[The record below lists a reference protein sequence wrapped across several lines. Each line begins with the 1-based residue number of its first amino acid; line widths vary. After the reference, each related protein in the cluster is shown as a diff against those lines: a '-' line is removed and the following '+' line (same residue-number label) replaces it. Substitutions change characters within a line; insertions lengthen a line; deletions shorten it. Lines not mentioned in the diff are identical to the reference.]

1 VCNKEEA
8 LMDSSTP
15 TRRPPPPVG
24 FVPTPS
30 APYRQHR
37 KAAQLLDQPGRPRP
51 LAGTGS
57 AAPLENSVPADV
69 PLPYASGARV
79 LMWKQDPSV
88 DEIGTR
94 KVFLPGVVLAGPRD
108 ARIVLGDM
116 DIPPV
121 EPNAF
126 GDFVTMPDT
135 PQFDAVHTFAVVRQ
149 TLTMYQRALSTAGS
163 AMPLPWQWN
172 SSADT
177 APLQVYPYGLPNVM
191 NAYYSR
197 SQACLKFGDF
207 VPGGATARVYTCRS
221 FDIVAHETGHAVL
234 DGLKPQWLLADNPPQ
249 TGGLHE
255 SFGDLTAIFL
265 ALSQLDQCEAVVAQ
279 TKAHLHDKTFLA
291 DIAEQFGLALGS
303 TTGLRNADNDLTL
316 SQAGTEVHAISQVFT
331 GAVYDILADVFAVER
346 NPALEDCASVL
357 HRVAGWLR
365 GLVLRA
371 LIAAPDTGATFAD
384 VANEMLRIA
393 RDDGKPQA
401 TINAIRD
408 RCAQRE
414 VFAVPAGLTSDHPAG
429 LRLMPLVTDAPGARQ
444 DRRACCGTMNR
455 AEYYDVERVLRA
467 EADALARW
475 CADHGRF
482 GPAGARPQATQTSV
496 ALTTVTVTDAS
507 GSAVA
512 TTAAVD
518 LPKAR

>member
-1 VCNKEEA
+1 
-8 LMDSSTP
+8 
-15 TRRPPPPVG
+15 
-24 FVPTPS
+24 VPTPS

-51 LAGTGS
+51 LAGPGS
-57 AAPLENSVPADV
+57 PSPREADQPGDI

-94 KVFLPGVVLAGPRD
+94 KVFLPGIILAGPRD
-108 ARIVLGDM
+108 ARIALASGDPG
-116 DIPPV
+116 IPPV

-126 GDFVTMPDT
+126 GDFVAMLDT

-172 SSADT
+172 SSVDT
-177 APLQVYPYGLPNVM
+177 APLQVWPYGLPNVR
-191 NAYYSR
+191 NAYYGR
-197 SQACLKFGDF
+197 AQACLRCGDF
-207 VPGGATARVYTCRS
+207 VPAGETARVYTCRS
-221 FDIVAHETGHAVL
+221 FDIVSHETGHAVL

-265 ALSQLDQCEAVVAQ
+265 ALSQLDQCEAVIAQ

-331 GAVYDILADVFAVER
+331 GAVYDILADVFALER
-346 NPALEDCASVL
+346 DPALEDCASVL

-371 LIAAPDTGATFAD
+371 LMAAPDTPATCAD
-384 VANEMLRIA
+384 VANERLRLA
-393 RDDGKPQA
+393 FEDGKPQA
-401 TINAIRD
+401 VVNAIRD
-408 RCAQRE
+408 RFAQRE
-414 VFAVPAGLTSDHPAG
+414 VFDVPAGITGDHPAG
-429 LRLMPLVTDAPGARQ
+429 LRLAPLVTDAPGARQ
-444 DRRACCGTMNR
+444 DRRACCGTMNL
-455 AEYYDVERVLRA
+455 AEYYDVERVLQA

-475 CADHGRF
+475 CAAHGRS
-482 GPAGARPQATQTSV
+482 GPAGAPPAAV
-496 ALTTVTVTDAS
+496 ALTTVTVTDDS
-507 GSAVA
+507 GAAVA
-512 TTAAVD
+512 TTAVVD
-518 LPKAR
+518 LGATDRLR